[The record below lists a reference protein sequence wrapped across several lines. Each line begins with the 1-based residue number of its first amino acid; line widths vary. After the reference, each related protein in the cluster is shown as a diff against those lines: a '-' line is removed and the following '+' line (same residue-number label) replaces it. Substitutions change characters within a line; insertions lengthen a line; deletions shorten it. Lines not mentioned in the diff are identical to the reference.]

1 MAGQTENRKVY
12 ISINGNEVKNTYRDI
27 RNEVSNL
34 RRQLQ
39 NTTRG
44 TKEFED
50 ASRNLRNAEKH
61 FSKVREEVGFTNKS
75 IKQSGSLLKGL
86 GPAIAGAFSI
96 AAVQQLGSQIIDVR
110 SRFERYFA
118 VLKTSLGSAR
128 AANKEFEMIKQF
140 AAETPFSVDELT
152 DSFVKL
158 TNQGFKPTREQMRAL
173 GDLAASTGKQY
184 DQLAEAIV
192 DAQTGEFE
200 RLKEFGIRAKKEG
213 DKVTFTF
220 KEQQTQVDFTSSA
233 IQKYI
238 LSLGELQGVSGS
250 MAEISQ
256 TLGGRISNLGDAWD
270 TLLFNLGEGK
280 IWKDTVGF
288 LGSILNR
295 VNAWI
300 EVPLSAKLKEQRV
313 ELKLLETQ
321 LYNTNTSEEKRLGI
335 IRKLQAQ
342 YPDYLGNIDA
352 EKISNEDLSTAL
364 RKVNGDLLNRITL
377 QMKEEEITKA
387 TQKLA
392 EAENDRYTLLQGINE
407 QLILAQ
413 GNSYDASQFKN
424 DQDFLDAAEEII
436 DRYRYAQQ
444 GVGASGISSSIP
456 SSVTRLSQLMSQYR
470 LNLNQV
476 TEAEEELKE
485 VQKSREFV
493 EKQLGVTLE
502 EIMGKESEQVTKGK
516 QESAETIKARGDARK
531 KIEEILIKAAGSEEE
546 IIRAKYDKLIELAKK
561 HKIDLVDEL
570 TAQMNDELV
579 EAISERAQKEID
591 EERKAHEK
599 YLKEREALLNEY
611 EILSNEQRLEE
622 ELQRLKQAY
631 ESDLLSFEEY
641 QQAQDFIRKYYAD
654 QQKQREDQSQQEW
667 LRNQQ
672 ERLAAAQEWVSA
684 FTGLVTSMRDMELSA
699 IEEVRRED
707 FEVQRE
713 KGESE
718 EAFQRRRE
726 AAEEKYTKAKAEEE
740 QKRREVSR
748 RYAVAEA
755 LSSVAQIGI
764 NTAEAIMKA
773 LAVLG
778 PIAGAVAAGVIGTTG
793 VIQAGVAL
801 NNVNQMRGYAEGG
814 ITEGLGFKDSTG
826 YQVAGVV
833 HEGEQVIPK
842 WMRQSPRYAR
852 TLDALEFARANNLGR
867 YDQGGLV
874 GAPSTTVKTELD
886 SGSFLVAVNRFSE
899 KVDLLIENGLYAV
912 ADDDFERAMREKRER
927 DEQIMDNTR
936 L

>member
-1 MAGQTENRKVY
+1 MAKEIENRKVY
-12 ISINGNEVKNTYRDI
+12 ISINGKEVKNTYRDI
-27 RNEVSNL
+27 RNEVANL

-61 FSKVREEVGFTNKS
+61 FTKVREEVGFTNKS
-75 IKQSGSLLKGL
+75 IKQSGGLLKGL

-96 AAVQQLGSQIIDVR
+96 AAVQQLGAQIIDVR

-184 DQLAEAIV
+184 DQLAEAII

-295 VNAWI
+295 VNTWI

-335 IRKLQAQ
+335 IRKLQSQ

-436 DRYRYAQQ
+436 ERYRYAQQ
-444 GVGASGISSSIP
+444 GVGVSGISSSIP

-502 EIMGKESEQVTKGK
+502 ELMGKESEQVTKGK

-561 HKIDLVDEL
+561 HKVDLVDEL
-570 TAQMNDELV
+570 TAQMNDELI
-579 EAISERAQKEID
+579 EAISERTQKEIE
-591 EERKAHEK
+591 EERKNHEK
-599 YLKEREALLNEY
+599 YLKEREALLKKY
-611 EILSNEQRLEE
+611 S
-622 ELQRLKQAY
+622 
-631 ESDLLSFEEY
+631 LLSDKDRKNAELLELNAAYDADLINYEEY
-641 QQAQDFIRKYYAD
+641 KAAQDYIDQYYAEQAD
-654 QQKQREDQSQQEW
+654 QRQAEARETW
-667 LRNQQ
+667 LKEQQ
-672 ERLAAAQEWVSA
+672 ERLNGAMEWVNTFSS
-684 FTGLVTSMRDMELSA
+684 LVSSMKQAELA
-699 IEEVRRED
+699 GIREVRQED
-707 FEVQRE
+707 FAVQRQR
-713 KGESE
+713 GESE
-718 EAFQRRRE
+718 EAFQKRK
-726 AAEEKYTKAKAEEE
+726 AKAEQEFTKAKAKEEA
-740 QKRREVSR
+740 KRREIEKK
-748 RYAVAEA
+748 YAVAEA
-755 LSSVAQIGI
+755 LTAVAQIGI
-764 NTAEAIMKA
+764 QTA
-773 LAVLG
+773 LAVMEAGANIPLAIALG
-778 PIAGAVAAGVIGTTG
+778 IAGAFQT
-793 VIQAGVAL
+793 GVAL
-801 NNVNQMRGYAEGG
+801 KRLNDIKGYAEGG
-814 ITEGLGFKDSTG
+814 ITQGLGFKDSTG
-826 YQVAGVV
+826 HQVAGVV

-867 YDQGGLV
+867 YDQGGV
-874 GAPSTTVKTELD
+874 AGASSTTVKTELD
-886 SGSFLVAVNRFSE
+886 SGSFMIAVNRFSE

-927 DEQIMDNTR
+927 DEQIIDNTR